1 MLVSREMLSVTGAML
16 LLSACREG
24 PPSANNPDRGSA
36 TIAHPEKGHEG
47 LLVAQEELPGFLSA
61 ITGTLATRDGCVV
74 LDDGR
79 EARLVVWP
87 KGTTWHERGNSIRVV
102 HDDQST
108 TTYVL
113 GRRYRL
119 IGGGVSSFSGG
130 SNGLAPPT
138 NNNCSGPAWITSDLK
153 PTGE

>member
-1 MLVSREMLSVTGAML
+1 MSRALLSIAGAL
-16 LLSACREG
+16 FLLSACGDG
-24 PPSANNPDRGSA
+24 PPSATNPDRSTA
-36 TIAHPEKGHEG
+36 PFAHPEKGHEG
-47 LLVAQEELPGFLSA
+47 LLVAREELPGFLSS
-61 ITGTLATRDGCVV
+61 ITGTLEIRDGCVV

-79 EARLVVWP
+79 EARFVVWP
-87 KGTTWHERGNSIRVV
+87 KGSTWHERGDSIRVV
-102 HDDQST
+102 HDDQSS

-138 NNNCSGPAWITSDLK
+138 NSKCSGPAWITSDLK